1 MNLKKSIKWI
11 LLFEAIQKRM
21 INCKLTIMKFLLACL
36 PFWAALSGVQAFS
49 PFPVNN
55 FESVAAQFQ
64 KRSQSMMNL
73 YDQLL
78 ESRNFLEELS
88 DEFQFPDM
96 PSAFE
101 SK

>member
-1 MNLKKSIKWI
+1 MTS
-11 LLFEAIQKRM
+11 R
-21 INCKLTIMKFLLACL
+21 KLTIMKFLLACL
-36 PFWAALSGVQAFS
+36 PFLITGVQAFS
-49 PFPVNN
+49 PFPVKN
-55 FESVAAQFQ
+55 FASLEAQFQ

-88 DEFQFPDM
+88 DEFKFPDM

-101 SK
+101 

>member
-1 MNLKKSIKWI
+1 MTS
-11 LLFEAIQKRM
+11 
-21 INCKLTIMKFLLACL
+21 CKLTVMKFLLACL
-36 PFWAALSGVQAFS
+36 PFWATEVQAFS

-55 FESVAAQFQ
+55 FASLEAQFQ

-88 DEFQFPDM
+88 DEFKFPDM

>member
-1 MNLKKSIKWI
+1 MSG
-11 LLFEAIQKRM
+11 
-21 INCKLTIMKFLLACL
+21 CKLSIMKFLLS
-36 PFWAALSGVQAFS
+36 FWALMSGTRAFS
-49 PFPVNN
+49 PFPVND
-55 FESVAAQFQ
+55 FASLEAQFQ

-88 DEFQFPDM
+88 DEFKFPDM